1 MPADWQSWVNV
12 TWISLYK
19 NNITGKGIPLAET
32 FPAPYTSSKGLPL
45 RKCMYNMQRTIELG
59 FKYAGRDVW
68 DNLAHFYGRL
78 PAGTLPSEWAAMRK
92 LQFLSLT
99 NNTITG
105 APHALLMAVS
115 KLMTFSR
122 CLSIRLNKQKDVPKE
137 AADALTA
144 ES

>member
-12 TWISLYK
+12 TWISLCK

-32 FPAPYTSSKGLPL
+32 FPAPHTISKGLPL
-45 RKCMYNMQRTIELG
+45 RKCMYNMQTTFKLG
-59 FKYAGRDVW
+59 FIYAARHVW
-68 DNLAHFYGRL
+68 DNLAHLYGRP
-78 PAGTLPSEWAAMRK
+78 PAGMLPSEWAAIRK

-99 NNTITG
+99 NNTVTG
-105 APHALLMAVS
+105 APHALLMVVS

-122 CLSIRLNKQKDVPKE
+122 CLSIRLDQRKDVPRE
-137 AADALTA
+137 AADAPTA